1 MVMVSPNSLA
11 QYEGP
16 VTVLDLFIAGSFPL
30 EAMIQIEKTRGF
42 AVRLHALN
50 YVLGHSSAV

>member
-1 MVMVSPNSLA
+1 MVSPNSFA

-16 VTVLDLFIAGSFPL
+16 VTVLDLFITGSSLL

-42 AVRLHALN
+42 AVRLH
-50 YVLGHSSAV
+50 V

>member
-42 AVRLHALN
+42 AVRLHA
-50 YVLGHSSAV
+50 